1 MSMIQSIMRRLV
13 TLTVKSQL
21 NPRVDI
27 ETQRKRLDLLRFT
40 PMPRGIREQDTELG
54 GITARRLTP
63 TPCHGAILYLHGGAY
78 CAGSAD
84 SHREM
89 VARIARQAEREAY
102 IIDYRLAPES
112 TYPAAVDDAM
122 RAYVALLA
130 EHQNIV
136 LVGDSA
142 GGGLA
147 MALAETIA
155 RTEFAQPSAMVL
167 MSPWADLTCS
177 GETMESNKRIDP
189 MLHPDWLTSSAKMY
203 AGELP
208 LETPGIS
215 PLFGNHSNLP
225 RTLIQVGSDEILLSD
240 ALRTAEALKA
250 AGVETELQVYD
261 GMWHVFQFHAA
272 LLKPS
277 RKAVYAIGDFLKS

>member
-1 MSMIQSIMRRLV
+1 MSMMQAIMRRLV

-21 NPRVDI
+21 HPRVSV

-40 PMPRGIREQDTELG
+40 PMPRGIREVETELG
-54 GITARRLTP
+54 GIPGRCLTP

-102 IIDYRLAPES
+102 IIEYRLAPES
-112 TYPAAVDDAM
+112 PYPAAVDDAM
-122 RAYVALLA
+122 KAYIALLA
-130 EHQNIV
+130 EHQDIV

-147 MALAETIA
+147 MALADTIA
-155 RTEFAQPSAMVL
+155 QTEFAQPSAMVL
-167 MSPWADLTCS
+167 LSPWADLTCS
-177 GETMESNKRIDP
+177 GESFTTNSDIDP
-189 MLHPDWLTSSAKMY
+189 MLSPAWLTSSATMY
-203 AGELP
+203 AGDKP
-208 LETPGIS
+208 LEHPGIS
-215 PLFGNHSNLP
+215 PLFGNHSHLP

-240 ALRTAEALKA
+240 SIRTAEALKA
-250 AGVETELQVYD
+250 AGVDAELQIYE